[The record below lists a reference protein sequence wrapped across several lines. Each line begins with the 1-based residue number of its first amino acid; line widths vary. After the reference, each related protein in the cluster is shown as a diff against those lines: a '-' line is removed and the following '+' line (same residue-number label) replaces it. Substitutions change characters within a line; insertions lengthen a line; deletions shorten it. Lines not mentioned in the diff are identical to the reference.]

1 MAAKTAVLMFLGW
14 AFAAAAQTP
23 PAPGPQTAA
32 PPANAA
38 GFVGSNVCRTCHAD
52 VSQSFY
58 KNAHFKSV
66 ASGKEPPEK
75 TGCEGCHGPG
85 KAHVEARGGKT
96 TIPHA
101 FSLMTAKA
109 ALEDCLGCHAADFNR
124 ANIRRSEH
132 TLHDVACISCHSI
145 HHSTTPKFLLAKQQH
160 EMCYGC
166 HSTIRAQFEMPS
178 KHRVNEGF
186 MECSDCHNPHGS
198 FAPTW
203 RMGQRPRMVEQAV
216 TNEEPCLKCHV
227 DKRGPFVFEHAPVRV
242 EGCETCHNP
251 RLDERQT
258 AEAAGR
264 LHGLPGMPQRQRLG
278 TSWRRSAAPVQ
289 QAQHAR
295 PQVPALYDVPR
306 APTRVERRPVLPE
319 VTPC

>member
-251 RLDERQT
+251 HGSMNAKLLKRPVVFTVCLECHNGSGSGLRGEGVPLQSSKHNMLDPKYQRCT
-258 AEAAGR
+258 TCHVR
-264 LHGLPGMPQRQRLG
+264 LHGSNADRYFLR
-278 TSWRRSAAPVQ
+278 
-289 QAQHAR
+289 
-295 PQVPALYDVPR
+295 
-306 APTRVERRPVLPE
+306 
-319 VTPC
+319 